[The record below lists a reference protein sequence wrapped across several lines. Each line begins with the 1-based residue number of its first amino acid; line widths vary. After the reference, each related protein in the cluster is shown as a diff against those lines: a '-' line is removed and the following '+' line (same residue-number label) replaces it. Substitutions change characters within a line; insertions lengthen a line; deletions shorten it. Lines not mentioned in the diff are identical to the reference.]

1 MEKSDCGWEQSR
13 DHVGWKFDR
22 KMQKGPGK
30 GAPFKGQRRDR
41 LDSSIVT
48 LEHLE
53 LDWHRKAVGKRIK
66 SYEVVSANSQEADP
80 LKQKLARRGDGEL
93 SKQIHQSNQILQI
106 FQAGTGNACNWANC
120 GIETKGKIV
129 YDCSL
134 GKIFILSRKSS
145 RRSVNRENEKGEKKK
160 EAVGG
165 ARR

>member
-1 MEKSDCGWEQSR
+1 M
-13 DHVGWKFDR
+13 
-22 KMQKGPGK
+22 
-30 GAPFKGQRRDR
+30 
-41 LDSSIVT
+41 
-48 LEHLE
+48 
-53 LDWHRKAVGKRIK
+53 GKRIK

-160 EAVGG
+160 KRLAEPGVDGKIPC
-165 ARR
+165 R